1 MVAAVAKSLK
11 YINNISNSNIAQNAG
26 LLSRKEVE
34 VPVDWIGENKKSVP
48 PHKFKVDY

>member
-11 YINNISNSNIAQNAG
+11 YINNISYSNIVQNAS

-48 PHKFKVDY
+48 PQKFKVDY